1 MTNYAIILAS
11 GNGTRF
17 GSKRPKQFIK
27 VGKRM
32 VIEHTLD
39 IFQQSDVI
47 DHIILVSPE
56 KYIPELAM
64 LKKTFPKIQ
73 SIVAGGT
80 TRKQSCIN
88 GVSAILEDDAK
99 VFIHNGVQPLL
110 SQDTLRLCAE
120 ALDQYDSVSVGSPSV
135 YTVLHLNPDRTLKAI
150 YDREYTVNDLGPEC
164 FNLSFLRSVLK
175 HPDEDCTNITG
186 LVFRYKMGKTYIVPS
201 NSDNIKITYPHD
213 ISIVKSLIQQRKNNG
228 R

>member
-1 MTNYAIILAS
+1 MTSYAVILAS

-27 VGKRM
+27 IGKRM

-47 DHIILVSPE
+47 DHIILVTTE
-56 KYIPELAM
+56 EYIPKLAK
-64 LKKTFPKIQ
+64 LKKIFPKIQ
-73 SIVAGGT
+73 TIVGGGE

-88 GVSAILEDDAK
+88 GVSVILDADAK

-110 SQDTLRLCAE
+110 SQDTLRACSA
-120 ALDQYDSVSVGSPSV
+120 ALDRYNSVSVGSPSV

-164 FNLSFLRSVLK
+164 FNLPFLKSVLK

-186 LVFRYKMGKTYIVPS
+186 IVFKYKMGETYIVPS

-213 ISIVKSLIQQRKNNG
+213 ISVVKSLLQQRRNNG